1 MDVNADVGLC
11 TICALSKIACLV
23 HDFRASAQMP
33 RFNLVAHLALTND
46 IVLKYK
52 TKNWKGSSPL
62 YVQFNQKGSLGDN
75 MSQGQQGPFHN
86 MRHDVL

>member
-11 TICALSKIACLV
+11 TICALSKIARLV

-52 TKNWKGSSPL
+52 TKN
-62 YVQFNQKGSLGDN
+62 
-75 MSQGQQGPFHN
+75 
-86 MRHDVL
+86 